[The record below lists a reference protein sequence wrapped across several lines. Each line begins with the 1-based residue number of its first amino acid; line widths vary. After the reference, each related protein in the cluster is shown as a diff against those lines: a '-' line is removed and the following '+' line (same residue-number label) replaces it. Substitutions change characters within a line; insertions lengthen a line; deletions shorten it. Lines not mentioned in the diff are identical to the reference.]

1 MGVNTI
7 LTHSGRGDQSVEV
20 RSVNPVVMR
29 ASTILFKDYDTWQK
43 YRKLRATDRVLSYG
57 ARGTTTNFEL
67 EKLIC
72 ELEGGYRAQL
82 FPTGLAA
89 LAMVL
94 LNYAEAGA
102 HFIVSDAIYGPV
114 RTVCNLFLSKVKVD
128 VTFCKADCS
137 DVESLI
143 QPNTKLILVESPGSI
158 LYEVIDL
165 PKLCK
170 IAHAHNIPVAID
182 NTYSSGYLYNP
193 LKLGADI
200 SVIAATKYL
209 SGHSDVTMGVV
220 VCNEKEWKNFDK
232 LPEALGFTTSPD
244 DCYLVLRGMRTL
256 AVRMNQIEKNT
267 DEVVAYLQTR
277 PLIGIQVGKKD
288 PATYGQK
295 IVELANS
302 VLETAGAQE
311 RIDKLPFVIHS
322 EYVGP
327 GYEKPYKEANDDIR
341 YLARTEGIF
350 TDPVYSGKAFH
361 GLMDLIR
368 TGSIPKGSNVVFL
381 HTGGATALFSEP
393 DIIGDLNQIQA

>member
-67 EKLIC
+67 EKLVC

-209 SGHSDVTMGVV
+209 SGHSDVTMGIVI
-220 VCNEKEWKNFDK
+220 CNEKEWKNFGMGKYFAVVVTLIVAGQVFGKGLTAIGAVNALIAGAESMGLGVMSLIIVMGVIIGIIAFLMGSGNAPFYSFASIAPAIAEKFGVHAADVL
-232 LPEALGFTTSPD
+232 LP
-244 DCYLVLRGMRTL
+244 
-256 AVRMNQIEKNT
+256 
-267 DEVVAYLQTR
+267 LQTMT
-277 PLIGIQVGKKD
+277 GFG
-288 PATYGQK
+288 
-295 IVELANS
+295 
-302 VLETAGAQE
+302 
-311 RIDKLPFVIHS
+311 
-322 EYVGP
+322 
-327 GYEKPYKEANDDIR
+327 
-341 YLARTEGIF
+341 RTMS
-350 TDPVYSGKAFH
+350 PV
-361 GLMDLIR
+361 
-368 TGSIPKGSNVVFL
+368 
-381 HTGGATALFSEP
+381 TGGIVAVAGMAGVSPFRVVKRNMVPLLCCCVVNFLVVYLFILP
-393 DIIGDLNQIQA
+393 

>member
-67 EKLIC
+67 EKLVC

-244 DCYLVLRGMRTL
+244 DCYLVLRGMR
-256 AVRMNQIEKNT
+256 
-267 DEVVAYLQTR
+267 
-277 PLIGIQVGKKD
+277 PGKKFVSGNVISSY
-288 PATYGQK
+288 PRKPFLVSQRKGNGLSGRRK
-295 IVELANS
+295 
-302 VLETAGAQE
+302 GA
-311 RIDKLPFVIHS
+311 F
-322 EYVGP
+322 
-327 GYEKPYKEANDDIR
+327 
-341 YLARTEGIF
+341 
-350 TDPVYSGKAFH
+350 
-361 GLMDLIR
+361 LMDQHPRCGAVLQLADKEQTADCR
-368 TGSIPKGSNVVFL
+368 RNVDR
-381 HTGGATALFSEP
+381 P
-393 DIIGDLNQIQA
+393 

>member
-67 EKLIC
+67 EKLVC

-128 VTFCKADCS
+128 VSFCKADCS

-143 QPNTKLILVESPGSI
+143 QPNTK
-158 LYEVIDL
+158 
-165 PKLCK
+165 PKSRRK
-170 IAHAHNIPVAID
+170 TPRNPVR
-182 NTYSSGYLYNP
+182 SRSFK
-193 LKLGADI
+193 LK
-200 SVIAATKYL
+200 
-209 SGHSDVTMGVV
+209 
-220 VCNEKEWKNFDK
+220 
-232 LPEALGFTTSPD
+232 
-244 DCYLVLRGMRTL
+244 
-256 AVRMNQIEKNT
+256 VR
-267 DEVVAYLQTR
+267 
-277 PLIGIQVGKKD
+277 
-288 PATYGQK
+288 
-295 IVELANS
+295 
-302 VLETAGAQE
+302 ET
-311 RIDKLPFVIHS
+311 
-322 EYVGP
+322 
-327 GYEKPYKEANDDIR
+327 
-341 YLARTEGIF
+341 
-350 TDPVYSGKAFH
+350 H
-361 GLMDLIR
+361 GLFID
-368 TGSIPKGSNVVFL
+368 SNS
-381 HTGGATALFSEP
+381 AP
-393 DIIGDLNQIQA
+393 II

>member
-67 EKLIC
+67 EKLVC

-277 PLIGIQVGKKD
+277 PEIKTIFY
-288 PATYGQK
+288 P
-295 IVELANS
+295 
-302 VLETAGAQE
+302 
-311 RIDKLPFVIHS
+311 KLPTHPNHDIFMRDDDRICRWLHEGRCRQIYRCAQVFCLRRELGRLRKSGHS
-322 EYVGP
+322 DGSSAYG
-327 GYEKPYKEANDDIR
+327 
-341 YLARTEGIF
+341 
-350 TDPVYSGKAFH
+350 H
-361 GLMDLIR
+361 GLEQARPVRPLPYWLGR
-368 TGSIPKGSNVVFL
+368 CSGS
-381 HTGGATALFSEP
+381 
-393 DIIGDLNQIQA
+393 D

>member
-67 EKLIC
+67 EKLVC

-182 NTYSSGYLYNP
+182 NT
-193 LKLGADI
+193 
-200 SVIAATKYL
+200 
-209 SGHSDVTMGVV
+209 DVTMGVV

-277 PLIGIQVGKKD
+277 PEIKTIFY
-288 PATYGQK
+288 P
-295 IVELANS
+295 
-302 VLETAGAQE
+302 
-311 RIDKLPFVIHS
+311 KLPTHPNHDIFMRDYKGASGMLTIEFADGYTKEDAVKFTDALKYFACGAS
-322 EYVGP
+322 WG
-327 GYEKPYKEANDDIR
+327 GYES
-341 YLARTEGIF
+341 LATVTVPPRTA
-350 TDPVYSGKAFH
+350 TDWSKRGPFVRFH
-361 GLMDLIR
+361 IGLEDAQDLIEDL
-368 TGSIPKGSNVVFL
+368 GQ
-381 HTGGATALFSEP
+381 ALDKISHK
-393 DIIGDLNQIQA
+393 

>member
-67 EKLIC
+67 EKLVC

-165 PKLCK
+165 P
-170 IAHAHNIPVAID
+170 
-182 NTYSSGYLYNP
+182 
-193 LKLGADI
+193 
-200 SVIAATKYL
+200 
-209 SGHSDVTMGVV
+209 
-220 VCNEKEWKNFDK
+220 
-232 LPEALGFTTSPD
+232 
-244 DCYLVLRGMRTL
+244 
-256 AVRMNQIEKNT
+256 
-267 DEVVAYLQTR
+267 
-277 PLIGIQVGKKD
+277 
-288 PATYGQK
+288 
-295 IVELANS
+295 NS
-302 VLETAGAQE
+302 
-311 RIDKLPFVIHS
+311 
-322 EYVGP
+322 
-327 GYEKPYKEANDDIR
+327 
-341 YLARTEGIF
+341 ARSLMPIIF
-350 TDPVYSGKAFH
+350 
-361 GLMDLIR
+361 L
-368 TGSIPKGSNVVFL
+368 
-381 HTGGATALFSEP
+381 
-393 DIIGDLNQIQA
+393 